1 MLDLVLQSLCYRVD
15 ILLSINDVYM
25 LVDVVIIDPTQ
36 IDLVLWVAFFHG
48 VVAIV
53 AALAKSDLYYNRILV
68 DMFFPLAIKVFGC
81 LH

>member
-1 MLDLVLQSLCYRVD
+1 
-15 ILLSINDVYM
+15 M